1 MLFIVVY
8 YRNIFNDSG
17 ILKSMREFLDLD
29 KRDQEILSLLEKD
42 PEMSQ
47 NDIAEK
53 LRISQ
58 PSVSARIHKLKQKG
72 ALSHV
77 VGMNL
82 RKVNLYMA
90 KVDVIANNTSSVLE
104 IFKDCPYFLNGLI
117 VSGRHNL
124 CLFFVGEDIATLEA
138 IVDGHLRS
146 NPLVTSAEVSI
157 VITPM
162 KDLILPLKMN
172 FDFSDKPP
180 CGIGHNCKECHH
192 HASNRCLGCPV
203 TNSYSGNVWRSGK
216 K

>member
-1 MLFIVVY
+1 
-8 YRNIFNDSG
+8 
-17 ILKSMREFLDLD
+17 MREFLDLD
-29 KRDQEILSLLEKD
+29 KRDRELLSLLERN
-42 PEMSQ
+42 PEISQ

-58 PSVSARIHKLKQKG
+58 PSVSARVHKLKKKG
-72 ALSHV
+72 ALAHV

-82 RKVNLYMA
+82 RKVDLYMA
-90 KVDVIANNTSSVLE
+90 KVDVIANNTSSVLD

-117 VSGRHNL
+117 VSGKHNL

-146 NPLVTSAEVSI
+146 NPLVRSAEVSI

-172 FDFSDKPP
+172 FDFSSTPP
-180 CGIGHNCKECHH
+180 CGNGCNCRECQHH
-192 HASNRCLGCPV
+192 ISNRCLGCPV
-203 TNSYSGNVWRSGK
+203 TSSYNGK
-216 K
+216 IWK